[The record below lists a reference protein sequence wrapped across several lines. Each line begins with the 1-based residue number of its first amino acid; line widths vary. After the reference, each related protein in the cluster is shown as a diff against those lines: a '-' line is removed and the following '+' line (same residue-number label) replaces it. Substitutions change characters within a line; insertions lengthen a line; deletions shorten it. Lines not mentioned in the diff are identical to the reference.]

1 MTVDAHA
8 EVLYGGD
15 PTTFVARRAELS
27 RDLRAAGQR
36 AEATAVKT
44 LRRPTAPAAALNA
57 VSRDAP
63 HLIADA
69 VEAADVLT
77 RTQRRAL
84 SGLAGADVRGAVRAH
99 HATIAAVIDAAGGQ
113 PVAVADAMRATLLAA
128 AVDSQVADRL
138 RRGVLA
144 TAAAQA
150 DTSAAL
156 LLSAPLTAVADQSPP
171 PERTTDAGPGPGRP
185 ESGRPEPGH
194 DEADRDEADRDEAG
208 DGNPDDD
215 AVAAANVM
223 RLAAEAKLVREA
235 AARREAA
242 TEALTRAER
251 QLGTARAE
259 QVATARKRRTAVA
272 TAEAAAGEAVTAAR
286 AVERLGRELAGAET
300 ARTTADAMQE
310 EAEALLGTAVERDDD
325 ATHAVQRAQQ
335 ALEEAAEA
343 LAGLPAPP

>member
-15 PTTFVARRAELS
+15 PTTFVARRDELS

-36 AEATAVKT
+36 AEATAVKA

-156 LLSAPLTAVADQSPP
+156 LLSTPLTAVADQSPP
-171 PERTTDAGPGPGRP
+171 PERTRDAGSGPGRP
-185 ESGRPEPGH
+185 ESGRPERPEPGH
-194 DEADRDEADRDEAG
+194 DEADRDEPG

-215 AVAAANVM
+215 AVAAANAM

-286 AVERLGRELAGAET
+286 AVERLGRELARAET
-300 ARTTADAMQE
+300 ARTTADAVQE
-310 EAEALLGTAVERDDD
+310 EAEALLGTAAERDDD
-325 ATHAVQRAQQ
+325 ATHAVQLAQQ